1 MMKPMMSLYGGMF
14 KKGERPIIESGYD
27 PRYAICDTHADDKEF
42 SPLQALLCPSTIN
55 CLCMASKR
63 WYQVSIAN
71 LSPVMWSTTAIDALV
86 MEEKKKKIIRSLVA
100 EHRKNSNKVIDDFI
114 VGKGKV

>member
-1 MMKPMMSLYGGMF
+1 MMGPMLSTFGTLF

-27 PRYAICDTHADDKEF
+27 PRYAIFDAHADDKEL

-55 CLCMASKR
+55 CLCIASKK
-63 WYQVSIAN
+63 WYQVSIPN
-71 LSPVMWSTTAIDALV
+71 LSPVIWSTTAIDALV
-86 MEEKKKKIIRSLVA
+86 MEEQKKKIIKSLVE
-100 EHRKNSNKVIDDFI
+100 EHSKNSDKFIDDFI